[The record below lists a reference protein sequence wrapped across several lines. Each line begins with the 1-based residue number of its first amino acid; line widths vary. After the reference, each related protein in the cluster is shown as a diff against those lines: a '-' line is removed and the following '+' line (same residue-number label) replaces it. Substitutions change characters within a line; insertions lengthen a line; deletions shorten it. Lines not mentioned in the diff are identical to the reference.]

1 MTSIRRLSPKGA
13 VNAAIMQNTLLA
25 KQSLYNVLT
34 RVGEECVSYARTNG
48 GYMDQT
54 GNLRSSVGYAVL
66 DNGKVISKSGFA
78 SVKQGAEGTKQ
89 GKDFLTEIVAQ
100 NGYGLILI
108 VVAGMNYAT
117 YVEAKSY
124 DVISG
129 AELRSEVLA
138 PQLLKQLGFNVR
150 KI

>member
-1 MTSIRRLSPKGA
+1 MTIKRLSPKGA
-13 VNAAIMQNTLLA
+13 VNAAVLRQVLLM
-25 KQSLYNVLT
+25 KQSLYNTLA

-48 GYMDQT
+48 SYMDQT
-54 GNLRSSVGYAVL
+54 GNLRSSVGYAVI
-66 DNGKVISKSGFA
+66 DNGTVKSKSGFGT
-78 SVKQGAEGTKQ
+78 VKQGAEGSSQ
-89 GKDFLTEIVAQ
+89 GKDFLREIISQ
-100 NGYGLILI
+100 QGKGLVLI

-129 AELRSEVLA
+129 AELRSDILV
-138 PQLLKQLGFNVR
+138 PQLMKQLGFNVR

>member
-1 MTSIRRLSPKGA
+1 MTIRRLSPKGA
-13 VNAAIMQNTLLA
+13 VNVAVMRQVLLM
-25 KQSLYNVLT
+25 KQSLYNTLA

-48 GYMDQT
+48 SYIDQT
-54 GNLRSSVGYAVL
+54 GNLRSSVGYAVI
-66 DNGKVISKSGFA
+66 DNGRVISKSGFGT
-78 SVKQGAEGTKQ
+78 VKQGVEGSSQ
-89 GKDFLTEIVAQ
+89 GKDFLSEIISQ
-100 NGYGLILI
+100 HRNGLVLI

-129 AELRSEVLA
+129 AELRSDVLV
-138 PQLLKQLGFNVR
+138 PQLMKQLGFNVR